1 MSDTETPKPVYSVAE
16 INEHIKLILEN
27 QPALADV
34 TVIGEISNFTAHKTG
49 HLYFTLKDEDAVLR
63 SVMFKYSAQKISFTP
78 QSGMKVRARGRI
90 GVFPAS
96 GQYQLYVTEMLPDG
110 EGSLNIAYEQLKSK
124 LEAMGLF
131 DPMKKKPLPKRPKL
145 IGVITSDTG
154 AAIRDIIDI
163 TGRRFPYARLVLYPS
178 LVQGEFA
185 AKQLIEGV
193 KFFNEKYPVDE
204 IIIGRGGGS
213 IEDLWAFN
221 NEELAYAVFA
231 SKIPVISAVGHE
243 TDFTICDYVA
253 DVRAAT
259 PSAAAELATPSTQEL
274 KKKFSNIIPYLESKL
289 DASIKEKRGRIATL
303 CASRQLSSP
312 MVQIDDRRM
321 KLVHLT
327 QILQSRAQY
336 TLQLKKNEFSQNASR
351 LSALNPLDVI
361 GRGYSVVYAK
371 GGKVV
376 SKTDELKAGDSI
388 DIRLSDGDVNA
399 TVESIKR

>member
-1 MSDTETPKPVYSVAE
+1 METPTPLYSVTE

-34 TVIGEISNFTAHKTG
+34 TVVGEISNFTAHKTG
-49 HLYFTLKDEDAVLR
+49 HLYFTLKDESAVLK
-63 SVMFKYSAQKISFTP
+63 SVCFKFSAQKISFTP

-96 GQYQLYVTEMLPDG
+96 GQYQLYVTEMLPEG
-110 EGSLNIAYEQLKSK
+110 EGSLNVAYEQLKAK
-124 LEAMGLF
+124 LESMGMF
-131 DPMKKKPLPKRPKL
+131 DPAKKKPLPKRPKT

-185 AKQLIEGV
+185 ARQLIEGV

-259 PSAAAELATPSTQEL
+259 PSAAAELATPSTEEL
-274 KKKFSNIIPYLESKL
+274 KKKFNNIIPYLQSKL

-312 MVQIDDRRM
+312 KVQIDDRRM
-321 KLVHLT
+321 VIVRLSEL
-327 QILQSRAQY
+327 LESRAKY
-336 TLQLKKNEFSQNASR
+336 LLQIKKNQFSQDASR
-351 LSALNPLDVI
+351 LSALSPLDVI
-361 GRGYSVVYAK
+361 SRGYSVVYSES
-371 GGKVV
+371 GSVI
-376 SKTDELKAGDSI
+376 SKTDDLKAGDRI
-388 DIRLSDGDVNA
+388 DIRLSDGDVSA
-399 TVESIKR
+399 TVESVKQ

>member
-1 MSDTETPKPVYSVAE
+1 MIKTETPIPVYSVTE

-34 TVIGEISNFTAHKTG
+34 TVVGEISNFTSHKTG
-49 HLYFTLKDEDAVLR
+49 HFYFTLKDEGAVLR
-63 SVMFKYSAQKISFTP
+63 SVMFKYSAQKIAFAP
-78 QSGMKVRARGRI
+78 QSGMKVRVKGRI
-90 GVFPAS
+90 GVFPRD
-96 GQYQLYVTEMLPDG
+96 GQYQLYVTSMIPEG
-110 EGSLNIAYEQLKSK
+110 EGSLNIAYEQLKAK
-124 LEAMGLF
+124 LEGMGLF
-131 DPMKKKPLPKRPKL
+131 DQDKKKPLPKRPKC

-163 TGRRFPYARLVLYPS
+163 TGRRFSYAKLVLYPS

-259 PSAAAELATPSTQEL
+259 PSAAAELATPSTEEL
-274 KKKFSNIIPYLESKL
+274 KKKFNNIIPFLQSRL
-289 DASIKEKRGRIATL
+289 DANIKEKRGRIQTL

-312 MVQIDDRRM
+312 KVQIDDRRM
-321 KLVHLT
+321 NIVHLSDM
-327 QILQSRAQY
+327 LQSRAKY
-336 TLQLKKNEFSQNASR
+336 TLQLKKNLFSQNASR
-351 LSALNPLDVI
+351 LSALSPLDVI
-361 GRGYSVVYAK
+361 KRGYSVVYSKSGA
-371 GGKVV
+371 VV
-376 SKTDELKAGDSI
+376 SEVKDLKEGERI
-388 DIRLSDGDVNA
+388 DIKLSDGDVSA
-399 TVESIKR
+399 TVDSIKQ